1 MHHKENMERQM
12 RKCRSH
18 RDLRLGFFGSDSEDH
33 ESSED
38 EPFQNYISEPGTP
51 RSKAMLANGKFR
63 GRMWHLNQ
71 AYKMTDQFDNCYH
84 SVGYVKPLYDS
95 EKESKKVQTNVL
107 EMLGCDDIIIND
119 PKYIQSPLRS
129 DSDYDEDNA
138 A

>member
-51 RSKAMLANGKFR
+51 RSKANK
-63 GRMWHLNQ
+63 N
-71 AYKMTDQFDNCYH
+71 N
-84 SVGYVKPLYDS
+84 
-95 EKESKKVQTNVL
+95 
-107 EMLGCDDIIIND
+107 
-119 PKYIQSPLRS
+119 
-129 DSDYDEDNA
+129 
-138 A
+138 